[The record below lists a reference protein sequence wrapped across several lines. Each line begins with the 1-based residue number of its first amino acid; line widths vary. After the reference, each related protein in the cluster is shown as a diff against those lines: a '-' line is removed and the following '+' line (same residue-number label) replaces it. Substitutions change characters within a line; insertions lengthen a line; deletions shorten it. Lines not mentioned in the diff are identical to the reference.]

1 MKCIAAELAAAGK
14 SLDDDELLYYV
25 LQGLGSHYNN
35 LRTTL
40 NANPNTTLA
49 ELLTQIQAFY
59 RQHTTEEPGFTS
71 SANMARRDTRPCN
84 DDRHPRPDERQEE
97 RPHYDDHR
105 PRQDKR
111 PRYDDRWH

>member
-1 MKCIAAELAAAGK
+1 MTCIAAELAASGK

-35 LRTTL
+35 LCTAV

-49 ELLTQIQAFY
+49 EVLTQVQVSD

-71 SANMARRDTRPCN
+71 SANMTRCYT
-84 DDRHPRPDERQEE
+84 R
-97 RPHYDDHR
+97 
-105 PRQDKR
+105 
-111 PRYDDRWH
+111 